1 MPNDGYLFKALL
13 FMEYPR
19 SHSKAS
25 PFLIGAARAFTLIEL
40 LVVIAIIALLVGITL
55 PALSRARR
63 SALTAREL
71 SAGQQLITAYT
82 LYANDFRGTLLP
94 GYVPPEWVAQTP
106 PPGSKTLTVLDDAG
120 EPVYGVPAQRY
131 PWRIAPYMQHNFAGL
146 YKDEKVLRRYLS
158 RSDFQYVIS
167 LSPSFGLNSM
177 YAGGDADRQG
187 FNAVAARNFGSF
199 YVTQIDQVLRPSRML
214 VFASCKGVNPDGG
227 ELVPGYFRAD
237 PPFTRVRV
245 WLTSAPDQNPDA
257 LPGQYGNIDYRH
269 DRRTA
274 AIHFDGHAEL
284 LPFEKIDDMTRWSNI
299 ALRSNWFL
307 GAPSN

>member
-1 MPNDGYLFKALL
+1 MECPNHQSIAAFAPST
-13 FMEYPR
+13 PR
-19 SHSKAS
+19 
-25 PFLIGAARAFTLIEL
+25 RAFTLIEL

-55 PALSRARR
+55 PALSKARR

-71 SAGQQLITAYT
+71 SAGQQLITAYS
-82 LYANDFRGTLLP
+82 LYANDFRGALLP
-94 GYVPPEWVAQTP
+94 GYVPPDWVTQTP
-106 PPGSKTLTVLDDAG
+106 PPGAKTLTVLDDAG
-120 EPVYGVPAQRY
+120 DPVYGVPAQRY
-131 PWRIAPYMQHNFAGL
+131 PWRIAPYMQHNFGGL

-187 FNAVAARNFGSF
+187 FNAVAARNFGAF

-237 PPFTRVRV
+237 PPFSRVRI
-245 WLTSAPDQNPDA
+245 WLTTSPDQNPDA
-257 LPGQYGNIDYRH
+257 LPGQFGNIDYRH
-269 DRRTA
+269 ERRTA
-274 AIHFDGHAEL
+274 VVHFDGHAEL
-284 LPFEKIDDMTRWSNI
+284 LPFEKLDDMTRWSNT
-299 ALRSNWFL
+299 ALRADWSL
-307 GAPSN
+307 GTPVN